1 MKTNDNKS
9 SFDKNNEVEAVYSDD
24 MISLDLCF
32 GNSNS
37 EHYRMD
43 DPGEP
48 CDDGR
53 SGGRV

>member
-1 MKTNDNKS
+1 MKTDNNKDS
-9 SFDKNNEVEAVYSDD
+9 NENRNNIEAVYSDD
-24 MISLDLCF
+24 KNSLDLCF

>member
-1 MKTNDNKS
+1 MKTDDKKNSFEKSNDIETVYS
-9 SFDKNNEVEAVYSDD
+9 EDKN
-24 MISLDLCF
+24 SLDLCF